1 MARLALLLIL
11 LMAAGAQAQPSR
23 QTMKDAA
30 NAFKV
35 CRQIAKNDRD
45 EKVGRQ
51 AAQAWLDSAP
61 SAAEEALPRD
71 QLLQAMVRA
80 YSQEMRQKGQ
90 WIAMG
95 CSQGVLERELPRNWS
110 SFHQG
115 VRSVLQQ
122 QGMGPLLEPGR
133 P

>member
-1 MARLALLLIL
+1 MARLAVLLIL
-11 LMAAGAQAQPSR
+11 VMTAGAQAQPAR

-61 SAAEEALPRD
+61 TAAEEALPRD
-71 QLLQAMVRA
+71 ELL
-80 YSQEMRQKGQ
+80 
-90 WIAMG
+90 
-95 CSQGVLERELPRNWS
+95 
-110 SFHQG
+110 
-115 VRSVLQQ
+115 
-122 QGMGPLLEPGR
+122 
-133 P
+133 